1 MALWGTTDD
10 LAAKP
15 KIFGRSL
22 LATGITNDPRAGVF
36 ATSAGWAQEGVGG
49 GQDELL
55 VAIRGLGTTVIGG
68 GGATALKANITSMNW
83 NISTYS
89 YAAGGT
95 IAAGT
100 ALSISVN
107 FNEAI
112 TVTGGAPTLTV
123 NNDSR
128 ANPTFAYDAATST
141 ANRMTFIKTY
151 GTNNS
156 AAQATDVLS
165 VAGNNKVS
173 AGGAT
178 IAGADGQAALI
189 THTGLGPGDLTVAA

>member
-1 MALWGTTDD
+1 MPLWGTEDTA
-10 LAAKP
+10 AAKP
-15 KIFGRSL
+15 QIGGRAYNAEKAREIY
-22 LATGITNDPRAGVF
+22 ATA
-36 ATSAGWAQEGVGG
+36 AGWSQVGAG
-49 GQDELL
+49 RATAGKQDETL
-55 VAIRGLGTTVIGG
+55 VAIRGLGTVLMGD
-68 GGATALKANITSMNW
+68 GGATDLKANITSMNW
-83 NISTYS
+83 NIDSYS
-89 YAAGGT
+89 YAAGGS

-128 ANPTFAYDAATST
+128 ANLTFAYNASLST
-141 ANRMTFIKTY
+141 ANRMTFVKEY

>member
-1 MALWGTTDD
+1 MPLWTNADTVAG
-10 LAAKP
+10 KP
-15 KIFGRSL
+15 AIGGRAYNEEYKREL
-22 LATGITNDPRAGVF
+22 F
-36 ATSAGWAQEGVGG
+36 ATAQGWAKVGAG
-49 GQDELL
+49 RATTGKDHEVL
-55 VAIRGLGTTVIGG
+55 VAIRGLSTTVIGD
-68 GGATALKANITSMNW
+68 GGATAVKANITSINW
-83 NISTYS
+83 NISS
-89 YAAGGT
+89 WSRAAGGT
-95 IAAGT
+95 
-100 ALSISVN
+100 LSMTVN

-128 ANPTFAYDAATST
+128 ANPSFAYNAGLST

-156 AAQATDVLS
+156 AAQAGDVLS
-165 VAGNNKVS
+165 VAGNNKVA

-189 THTGLGPGDLTVAA
+189 THTGLGPGDLTVVA

>member
-1 MALWGTTDD
+1 MPLWGTEDTA
-10 LAAKP
+10 AAKP
-15 KIFGRSL
+15 QIGGR
-22 LATGITNDPRAGVF
+22 AYNTAKAREIF
-36 ATSAGWAQEGVGG
+36 ATASGWSQVGAGRATTGKTH
-49 GQDELL
+49 ELL
-55 VAIRGLGTTVIGG
+55 VAMRGLSTVLMGGTGQ
-68 GGATALKANITSMNW
+68 TAGSSAQVKASITSMNW
-83 NISTYS
+83 NNDAGSYS

-95 IAAGT
+95 
-100 ALSISVN
+100 LSISVN

-151 GTNNS
+151 GTNNA

-165 VAGNNKVS
+165 VAGNNKVA

-178 IAGADGQAALI
+178 IVGADGQAALI
-189 THTGLGPGDLTVAA
+189 THTGLGPGDLTVVA

>member
-1 MALWGTTDD
+1 MPLWTNADTVAG
-10 LAAKP
+10 KP
-15 KIFGRSL
+15 AIGGRAYNEEYKRQL
-22 LATGITNDPRAGVF
+22 F
-36 ATSAGWAQEGVGG
+36 ATVQGWAKVGAG
-49 GQDELL
+49 RATTGKDHEVL
-55 VAIRGLGTTVIGG
+55 VAIRGLSTAVIGD
-68 GGATALKANITSMNW
+68 GGATAVKANITSMNW
-83 NISTYS
+83 NIDSYS
-89 YAAGGT
+89 YAAGGS

-128 ANPTFAYDAATST
+128 ANLTFAYNASLST
-141 ANRMTFIKTY
+141 ANRMTFVKEY

>member
-1 MALWGTTDD
+1 MRLASFDIETTD
-10 LAAKP
+10 
-15 KIFGRSL
+15 
-22 LATGITNDPRAGVF
+22 
-36 ATSAGWAQEGVGG
+36 
-49 GQDELL
+49 
-55 VAIRGLGTTVIGG
+55 
-68 GGATALKANITSMNW
+68 LKANITSMNW
-83 NISTYS
+83 NIDSYS
-89 YAAGGT
+89 YAAGGS

-151 GTNNS
+151 GTNNA

-165 VAGNNKVS
+165 VAGNNKVA

-178 IAGADGQAALI
+178 IVGADGQAALI
-189 THTGLGPGDLTVAA
+189 THTGLGPGDLTVVA